1 MFFEDRKQVVCVRH
15 TGGVATL
22 VLGEE
27 GGLGI
32 KGKQNGRRMLH
43 GIHDECLKV
52 IENEDDEFGVSP
64 VCFNRCLAEDHYVP
78 GPGQGLKRSQR
89 RMDTAL

>member
-1 MFFEDRKQVVCVRH
+1 M
-15 TGGVATL
+15 
-22 VLGEE
+22 
-27 GGLGI
+27 
-32 KGKQNGRRMLH
+32 
-43 GIHDECLKV
+43 

-64 VCFNRCLAEDHYVP
+64 VCLNRCLAEDHYVP